1 MNNKDKIRKIVKE
14 KDRLMKL
21 KEQLIGPIRFEDDIK
36 VKNHIIDAFLSL
48 HQAEEILRREELG

>member
-21 KEQLIGPIRFEDDIK
+21 KEQLIGPIRFENDIK
-36 VKNHIIDAFLSL
+36 VKNYIIDAFLSL
-48 HQAEEILRREELG
+48 HQAEEILRKEELG